1 MTFLPGDLLY
11 LKNGVIVFDYNDD
24 TKHHFL
30 SNNTCT
36 VVVHNC
42 KFDQVVFIM
51 CNKQLFVISTKR
63 LRQVCV
69 KL

>member
-11 LKNGVIVFDYNDD
+11 LKYDTVVFHCYDETKYN
-24 TKHHFL
+24 FL
-30 SNNTCT
+30 SS
-36 VVVHNC
+36 VFLIVVHFC

-51 CNKQLFVISTKR
+51 CNKQLFVISVER